1 MRAYLRLATLISLTI
16 IAVPR
21 PAYSAEPTERLRVG
35 LVLSGG
41 GARGAA
47 HVGVLKVLKE
57 LRIPVDAV
65 AGTSMGAVVGGLY
78 AAGMEPEELDGLV
91 RNIDWNDAFSDR
103 TARNTLSFRRRQDDT
118 GFLVKFD
125 LGYNNGDF
133 VLPKGIIQG
142 QKLGLILRERTL
154 PVSHIQRFDQLPTP
168 FRAVAADLTN
178 GASVVLDSGDLVS
191 AMRASMSAPGVFSPV
206 EIDGR
211 PLVDGGLVKNIPIDV
226 GRAMGVDVIIAVDV
240 GFPLRPADDLNS
252 AVAVADQMLTIL
264 IRREADQQIASLE
277 PHDILLSP
285 QLADYSSA
293 NFVDVANVIPLGE
306 TAARAAA
313 QRLSKLSVSDA
324 TYNAMVAKRAEKRST
339 PEVPRFVT
347 VDGDVPIIDRAITS
361 RLTYQPGAPFDATTI
376 ANDAGRI
383 YGLELFE
390 SVDYSLVEVDGEI
403 GLEYRTVAKSWGP
416 NYLRF
421 GLAFEEEFE
430 GTSEFNVGARYTRTA
445 VNRLGAEWRTDF
457 QIGTSPRIA
466 MEFYQPLSFDLRYFV
481 APELEFRQS
490 NVDIFE
496 VDDRIGRFRL
506 TEFVGRLAF
515 GREIGNSG
523 EVRIGIERSRGNAR
537 RRVGDPAL
545 FNADVDRGGYFLT
558 LARDT
563 LDDPQFPRA
572 GSDFNLEWRVE
583 RQSAGSDTSASLL
596 SAEWNKFRSWGRH
609 TLGTGIALN
618 TTESGV
624 PTFADFFELGGFLN
638 LSGLDRGQ
646 RRGPHAALA
655 RLIYFRQLGEAEN
668 GLLDW
673 PIYMGAS
680 LEAGN
685 TWQSRDEVS
694 FESLTT
700 NASLFVGLDTLFG
713 PLFLAAGFAESGDSS
728 IYLFLGSPV
737 R

>member
-1 MRAYLRLATLISLTI
+1 MRAYLRLATLVSFVILAFLCS
-16 IAVPR
+16 
-21 PAYSAEPTERLRVG
+21 AYSAETTERLRVG

-47 HVGVLKVLKE
+47 HVGVLKVLQE
-57 LRIPVDAV
+57 LRVPVDAI

-78 AAGMEPEELDGLV
+78 AAGMEPDELDALV
-91 RNIDWNDAFSDR
+91 RDIDWDDAFSDR

-118 GFLVKFD
+118 GYLVKFD
-125 LGYNNGDF
+125 LGYNNGNF

-142 QKLGLILRERTL
+142 QKLGLILREQTL
-154 PVSHIQRFDQLPTP
+154 EVSHIDRFDNLPTP

-178 GASVVLDSGDLVS
+178 GASVELKEGDLVT
-191 AMRASMSAPGVFSPV
+191 AMRASMAAPGVFSPIEV
-206 EIDGR
+206 DGR

-226 GRAMGVDVIIAVDV
+226 GRAMDVDVIIAVDV

-264 IRREADQQIASLE
+264 IRREADEQIGSLS
-277 PHDILLSP
+277 PSDILLAP
-285 QLADYSSA
+285 RLENYSSA
-293 NFVDVANVIPLGE
+293 NFADVASVIPLGE
-306 TAARAAA
+306 TVARDAADKLRTLAVSEDNYSALVAAR
-313 QRLSKLSVSDA
+313 QR
-324 TYNAMVAKRAEKRST
+324 KRST
-339 PEVPRFVT
+339 PPVPRFVT

-361 RLTYQPGAPFDATTI
+361 RLGYQAGEAFDPGQI
-376 ANDAGRI
+376 AADAGRI

-390 SVDYSLVEVDGEI
+390 SVDYSLVEIDGEF

-416 NYLRF
+416 NYLQF
-421 GLAFEEEFE
+421 GLSFEEEFE

-445 VNRLGAEWRTDF
+445 VNRLGAEWRTDL
-457 QIGTSPRIA
+457 QIGTSPLVA
-466 MEFYQPLSFDLRYFV
+466 SEFYQPLSFDLRYFV
-481 APELEFRQS
+481 APEVSFQLS
-490 NVDIFE
+490 SVDVF
-496 VDDRIGRFRL
+496 DSADRVARFRL
-506 TEFVGRLAF
+506 SESAARISL

-523 EVRIGIERSRGNAR
+523 EVRVGIQRSRGNAR

-545 FNADVDRGGYFLT
+545 INADVNRGGYFLR

-572 GSDFNLEWRVE
+572 GSRFDLTWELERRSV
-583 RQSAGSDTSASLL
+583 GSDTRANLL

-609 TLGTGIALN
+609 TLGTGIILQ
-618 TTESGV
+618 TTESGA

-646 RRGPHAALA
+646 LRGPHAALA
-655 RLIYFRQLGEAEN
+655 RFIYFRRLGEAEN

-680 LEAGN
+680 LEAGR
-685 TWQSRDEVS
+685 TWESRDAVS
-694 FESLTT
+694 LESMTT

-713 PLFLAAGFAESGDSS
+713 PLFLAAGFSEAGDSS